1 MRKKRFAVVLVLAS
15 AALLLTAWPAS
26 AQGCIVIRNNEPVF
40 GASEQVVF
48 APGEWQFFFNYRG
61 AKSTDHYS
69 GTKFQYQRQS
79 ANNYVVNTQQLY
91 DVGATY
97 NVTQR
102 LSVSGLLPV
111 VNATWSLP
119 TPPSGTLG
127 PRREQNASGIGDV
140 SAQARFWLL
149 DPARH
154 RRGNWSVALG
164 FKAPTGDYTSKD
176 EYPDITATNNTR
188 KAVDQSIQPG
198 DGGWGLIFET
208 QAYKNLKHV
217 SFYGSGFYLANPRD
231 TNGTPSI
238 IVGLGLGANP
248 AFADLVDNSVPDQ
261 YLARAG
267 ASFPVLK
274 ETLTMSIG
282 FRIEGVPRYDLIGAS
297 HGWKRPGYETYV
309 EPGIV
314 YTRGRSS
321 YSVNVPIGLLRNR
334 LPNPYTGNAG
344 DATFPDYVV
353 VAGYSYR
360 FGGGP
365 PTPTVSSPGFEPT
378 QPEVKP

>member
-1 MRKKRFAVVLVLAS
+1 MRKMRFAVVLVLAF
-15 AALLLTAWPAS
+15 AALPLTARTAS
-26 AQGCIVIRNNEPVF
+26 AQGCIAIRNNEPLF

-48 APGEWQFFFNYRG
+48 APGEWQVFFNFRD
-61 AKSTDHYS
+61 AKSTDHYN

-79 ANNYVVNTQQLY
+79 ANNYVSNTQQLY
-91 DVGATY
+91 DLGASY

-102 LSVSGLLPV
+102 FSVSGLIPV

-119 TPPSGTLG
+119 TPTSGTLG

-149 DPARH
+149 DPVKH
-154 RRGNWSVALG
+154 PRGNWSVSLG
-164 FKAPTGDYTSKD
+164 FKAPTGEHDAKD
-176 EYPDITATNNTR
+176 EYPDITATNDTL

-198 DGGWGLIFET
+198 DGGWGVIFET
-208 QAYKNLKHV
+208 QAYKTLKHM

-248 AFADLVDNSVPDQ
+248 AFADLLDNSVPDQ
-261 YLARAG
+261 YLARVG
-267 ASFPVLK
+267 ASFPVIK
-274 ETLTMSIG
+274 ETLSVSIG
-282 FRIEGVPRYDLIGAS
+282 FRIEGVPRYDLVGAS
-297 HGWKRPGYETYV
+297 HGWRRPGYETYV

-334 LPNPYTGNAG
+334 LPNPYSGNAG

-360 FGGGP
+360 FGGAVA
-365 PTPTVSSPGFEPT
+365 PTVSTLGLESA
-378 QPEVKP
+378 QPETRP